1 MFTRIRAVLLGFVA
15 ISIFVFPLAGAAEVS
30 LRSPAPRAA
39 RQVLVKL
46 RSEQAPD
53 HEFKQ
58 QYKVRSAEKIVKRY
72 KFSERQR
79 RKVEERGVNRLYT
92 LEIATDRELERT
104 IEQLNQDPRVEY
116 AEPNYQVTTLL
127 VPNDPSFA
135 ELWGLH
141 NTGQTGGHD
150 DADIDAVEAWES
162 GQTASVAVGIID
174 TGVDFSHPDLAANR
188 WNNPGEIAG
197 NGQDDDHNGFVDDIY
212 GWDFVNDD
220 NDPTDDYGHGT
231 HVAGT
236 IGAVGNNGVGVAG
249 VNWSVPMA
257 SLKFLGKNGSGY
269 TDDAVRA
276 IQYANLMDFKITT
289 NSWGGGGYSQALFD
303 AIAAANGEGFLFI
316 AAAGN
321 DSRKGANYPAAYSL
335 PNIISVAASTPTDT
349 LASFSNYSSSVVDLA
364 APGVSILSTVPT
376 GSCQLCS
383 PSGYAYLSGTS
394 MATPHVAG
402 SAALVWARNAALT
415 NAAVKSTLFDG
426 VDVLS
431 SLAGKVVTSGRLNI
445 NVALNGPSPTPT
457 PSPTPSA
464 SPSPSPTLSPTPA
477 PLTVF
482 SDSFEVAEWNNAW
495 TEDVQND
502 WYRSRQR
509 KVGTGRYSAEVDG
522 QAVNAQL
529 ISNPI
534 NLQGRTSA
542 TIAFSWLIESGLDT
556 GEYVAFDVSTDGGST
571 WVEKARLRG
580 NQDPENSWR
589 GVTINLSGINELRLR
604 FRGTMSGSSEE
615 ANVDAVVV
623 TAQ

>member
-1 MFTRIRAVLLGFVA
+1 MVKMFKKISVILLGFVA
-15 ISIFVFPLAGAAEVS
+15 TSMFIFPIAGEAEVS
-30 LRSPAPRAA
+30 RRSLAPRAA

-53 HEFKQ
+53 QAFQQ
-58 QYKVRSAEKIVKRY
+58 QYNVRSAEKIVKQH

-79 RKVEERGVNRLYT
+79 RRVEERGVNRLYT

-104 IEQLNQDPRVEY
+104 VEQLNNDPRVEY

-141 NTGQTGGHD
+141 NTGQTGGNS

-162 GQTASVAVGIID
+162 GQTAPVTVGIID

-188 WNNPGEIAG
+188 WSNPGEIAD
-197 NGQDDDHNGFVDDIY
+197 NGLDDDNNGFVDDIY

-236 IGAVGNNGVGVAG
+236 IGAVGNNGIGVAG
-249 VNWSVPMA
+249 VTWSVPMA
-257 SLKFLGKNGSGY
+257 SLKFLAKNGSGY
-269 TDDAVRA
+269 TDDAIKA
-276 IQYANLMDFKITT
+276 IQYANLMDFKITN

-321 DSRKGANYPAAYSL
+321 DGRNGANYPAAYSL
-335 PNIISVAASTPTDT
+335 PNIISVAASTSTDT

-376 GSCQLCS
+376 GPCTLCS
-383 PSGYAYLSGTS
+383 SSGYAYLSGTS

-402 SAALVWARNAALT
+402 SAALVWARNASLT

-445 NVALNGPSPTPT
+445 NVALNGPTPPPP
-457 PSPTPSA
+457 PSPTP
-464 SPSPSPTLSPTPA
+464 SPTPA

-482 SDSFEVAEWNNAW
+482 SDSFEVAEWNNTW
-495 TEDVQND
+495 TEDAQND

-509 KVGTGRYSAEVDG
+509 KVESGRYSAEVDG

-529 ISNPI
+529 ISSPI

-542 TIAFSWLIESGLDT
+542 TIAFSWLIEKGLDA

-589 GVTINLSGINELRLR
+589 GVTINLSGISGLRLR
-604 FRGTMSGSSEE
+604 FRGTMNDSSEE